1 MEPSMTSKSF
11 TSRVGRRAV
20 LEGMGVGALG
30 LAGAA
35 LLGCGGG
42 GGDGS
47 GGEVAAERSGQ
58 VKGATSGGG
67 LPMNAPVIQ
76 GRPREGGSWTV
87 SGGAT
92 TDVQFDAHTALGS
105 NIWHKI
111 SEKGLEP
118 DPVTMAVRPH
128 VFTSWEVAD
137 PAGTTLVFK
146 LHPKLFVHNKPPWNG
161 RQFTAEDAAW
171 NLERLRGL
179 YAERLKI
186 PIASF
191 QRASMLENLTK
202 AEAVDPLTVK
212 VTLSKPNSS
221 FFNGLMEN
229 RVPFMP
235 REMDDVGYTDPM
247 KLAGIGPFE
256 VVEWVTDVR
265 TVFKKNPRYTE
276 FRPGEPHFDEFKTI
290 GLPDAV
296 AQQSAFFSGQTMT
309 LSVPS
314 PDQLAAAR
322 KGRPDANLYT
332 WVDSNWYHLRPSM
345 DYPPFKDYRVRQA
358 MHLAF
363 DYKGNADSV
372 YGPEGGWAYMAALHP
387 GFPEAWTP
395 DKVKTIAGYNPDTK
409 AADLAEAQKLMTA
422 AGYPNGKGLDY
433 DIIFSGSTNDHAL
446 RFQNYMQ
453 QAFTEGKVVL
463 KPLGGGATFANRQ
476 AEGDFKMLAY
486 TITATPDA
494 VIEVTSQYR
503 TKGSRNYGN
512 FSNADSDRILDKAIG
527 ALKFEERKQLLEEY
541 QQKWISEWRPMY
553 VMHANAVK
561 TMVQGNVGGYDKIA
575 GTWFGYSAN
584 TKVCRLFFVDK

>member
-1 MEPSMTSKSF
+1 
-11 TSRVGRRAV
+11 V
-20 LEGMGVGALG
+20 LRGAGVGALG

-42 GGDGS
+42 GDGDG
-47 GGEVAAERSGQ
+47 GGSGQ
-58 VKGATSGGG
+58 VAADTKGQVQGATSGKG
-67 LPMNAPVIQ
+67 LPMNAPVVQ
-76 GRPREGGSWTV
+76 GRPREGGSWVV
-87 SGGAT
+87 SGGAN

-128 VFTSWEVAD
+128 VFTTYEIAD
-137 PAGTTLVFK
+137 PTGTTLIFK
-146 LHPKLFVHNKPPWNG
+146 VHPKLFVHNKPPFNG
-161 RQFTAEDAAW
+161 RQFTAQDAAW

-186 PIASF
+186 PLASF

-212 VTLSKPNSS
+212 VTLSKPNGS

-235 REMDDVGYTDPM
+235 REMDDIGFTDPM
-247 KLAGIGPFE
+247 KLAGIGPYE

-265 TVFKKNPRYTE
+265 TVFKKNPRYAE
-276 FRPGEPHFDEFKTI
+276 FRPGEPHFDEFRTI

-309 LSVPS
+309 LGVSA
-314 PDQLAAAR
+314 PDTLAAAR
-322 KGRPDANLYT
+322 RGRPDANLYT
-332 WVDSNWYHLRPSM
+332 WVDSNWYHVRPSLAFA
-345 DYPPFKDYRVRQA
+345 PFKDFRVRHA

-363 DYKGNADSV
+363 DYKENGDSV
-372 YGPEGGWAYMAALHP
+372 YGPEGGWAYQAALNA

-395 DKVKTIAGYNPDTK
+395 DKVKSLAGYNPDTK
-409 AADLAEAQKLMTA
+409 VADRAEAQKLMAA

-433 DIIFSGSTNDHAL
+433 DIIHSGSTNDHAL
-446 RFQNYMQ
+446 RFQAYMNQ
-453 QAFTEGKVVL
+453 TFTEGKVEV

-476 AEGDFKMLAY
+476 AEGDFKALAY

-494 VIEVTSQYR
+494 VIELISQYR
-503 TKGSRNYGN
+503 TGGSRNYGG

-527 ALKFEERKQLLEEY
+527 ELNRDARFALLDEY
-541 QQKWISEWRPMY
+541 QQKWQSEWRPMY
-553 VMHANAVK
+553 VMHSNAVK
-561 TMVQGNVGGYDKIA
+561 TMVQGNVGGYETLA

-584 TKVCRLFFVDK
+584 SKVCRLFFVDK